1 MNDLL
6 DFSSMKIYEVRRFAK
21 KLGLDVKRNMKKEEL
36 IALINAKINSQKE
49 EKAKGGDFE
58 MKIKNIKNEKCL
70 VCGKP
75 LFATEKEW
83 QWYRKKVLKAVA
95 SRKVKPEEVVLRRIH
110 PECRA
115 KKQVSVQNS
124 SVIKKSEKKE
134 SLSVIMQKIDL
145 KLVFQFFIMF
155 LLGFLVGILGCL
167 RG

>member
-1 MNDLL
+1 MVMNDLL

-36 IALINAKINSQKE
+36 IALISAKINSQKE
-49 EKAKGGDFE
+49 KKAKGGDFE

-75 LFATEKEW
+75 LFATNQEW
-83 QWYRKKVLKAVA
+83 ECYRKKVLKAVE

-115 KKQVSVQNS
+115 KKQVSVQ
-124 SVIKKSEKKE
+124 VEKSEKKE
-134 SLSVIMQKIDL
+134 SLSVIMQKVDL